1 MKRYTAVLMSVTL
14 ALVAT
19 GLVSGSNSVTTA
31 PEADA
36 SATVIVEDESL
47 NTSTSNYVNSL
58 IQMGGPN
65 SGVCPTVA

>member
-1 MKRYTAVLMSVTL
+1 MTVTL

-19 GLVSGSNSVTTA
+19 GLVSGSNSVPTA

-36 SATVIVEDESL
+36 IATVIVEDESW
-47 NTSTSNYVNSL
+47 NTSTSNYVNRL
-58 IQMGGPN
+58 IQMGVPN

>member
-1 MKRYTAVLMSVTL
+1 MSVTL

-36 SATVIVEDESL
+36 SATVIVKDESW
-47 NTSTSNYVNSL
+47 NISTSNYVNRL
-58 IQMGGPN
+58 IQMGVPD

>member
-36 SATVIVEDESL
+36 SATVIVEDESW
-47 NTSTSNYVNSL
+47 NISTSNYVNRL
-58 IQMGGPN
+58 IQMGVPN

>member
-1 MKRYTAVLMSVTL
+1 MTVTL

-19 GLVSGSNSVTTA
+19 GLVSGSNSVTTT

-36 SATVIVEDESL
+36 IATVIVEDESW
-47 NTSTSNYVNSL
+47 NTSTSNYVNRL
-58 IQMGGPN
+58 IQMGVPN

>member
-1 MKRYTAVLMSVTL
+1 MSVTL

-36 SATVIVEDESL
+36 SAIVIVEDESW
-47 NTSTSNYVNSL
+47 NTSTSNYVNRL
-58 IQMGGPN
+58 IQMGVPN